1 MIVKINWGTGGM
13 SVDAEGI
20 LYSMTLRDFKKW
32 CKLLAQFGEE
42 DAKRDMLAACQKEIQ
57 FQQDEKRNMESCI
70 RDFQGKLDGS
80 IPTQLAPKY
89 LREQIRLLAKHYN
102 GTARKLS
109 NLEKKY
115 ACLKEVVSNGV

>member
-1 MIVKINWGTGGM
+1 MIVKINWRTGGM
-13 SVDAEGI
+13 SVDADYLLEEMP
-20 LYSMTLRDFKKW
+20 LKNFRKW

-57 FQQDEKRNMESCI
+57 FRQDEKQDMESSI

-89 LREQIRLLAKHYN
+89 LREQIRLLTKHYN
-102 GTARKLS
+102 GSARKLS

-115 ACLKEVVSNGV
+115 ACLKEVLRL

>member
-1 MIVKINWGTGGM
+1 MIVKMSWGTGGM

-20 LYSMTLRDFKKW
+20 LYNMTLRDFKKW
-32 CKLLAQFGEE
+32 CKLLAHFGGE
-42 DAKRDMLAACQKEIQ
+42 DAKQDMLAACQKEIQ
-57 FQQDEKRNMESCI
+57 FRQDEKQSMESSI
-70 RDFQGKLDGS
+70 RDFEGKLDGS

-89 LREQIRLLAKHYN
+89 LREQIRLLTKHCN
-102 GTARKLS
+102 GSARKLS

>member
-1 MIVKINWGTGGM
+1 MIIKMNWGTGGM

-20 LYSMTLRDFKKW
+20 LYNMTLRDFKKW

-42 DAKRDMLAACQKEIQ
+42 DAKQDMLAVCQKEIQ
-57 FQQDEKRNMESCI
+57 LRQDEKQGMESSI

-89 LREQIRLLAKHYN
+89 LREQIRLLTRHYN
-102 GTARKLS
+102 GSARNLS
-109 NLEKKY
+109 SLEKKFT
-115 ACLKEVVSNGV
+115 CLKEVLHL

>member
-20 LYSMTLRDFKKW
+20 LYNMTLRDFKKW

-42 DAKRDMLAACQKEIQ
+42 DAKQDMLAACQKEIQ
-57 FQQDEKRNMESCI
+57 FHQDDKQCIESDI

-89 LREQIRLLAKHYN
+89 LQEQIRLKQRHLN
-102 GTARKLS
+102 GATQDLTR
-109 NLEKKY
+109 LEKKY
-115 ACLKEVVSNGV
+115 TYLKEVLHL

>member
-20 LYSMTLRDFKKW
+20 LYNMTLRDFKKW
-32 CKLLAQFGEE
+32 CKLLAKFGEE
-42 DAKRDMLAACQKEIQ
+42 DAKWEMLAVCQKEIQ
-57 FQQDEKRNMESCI
+57 FRQGEKQSMESSI

-80 IPTQLAPKY
+80 TPTQLAPKY

-102 GTARKLS
+102 GSARKLS
-109 NLEKKY
+109 GLEKKY
-115 ACLKEVVSNGV
+115 TCLKEVVSNGV

>member
-1 MIVKINWGTGGM
+1 MIVKLNWGTGGM

-42 DAKRDMLAACQKEIQ
+42 DAKLDMLAVCQKEIQ
-57 FQQDEKRNMESCI
+57 FRQDEKQGLESSI
-70 RDFQGKLDGS
+70 RDFQGKLGGS

-89 LREQIRLLAKHYN
+89 LREQIRLLTKHYN
-102 GTARKLS
+102 GSARNLS

-115 ACLKEVVSNGV
+115 ACLKEVLYL

>member
-13 SVDAEGI
+13 SVDTEGI
-20 LYSMTLRDFKKW
+20 LHNMTLRDFKKW

-42 DAKRDMLAACQKEIQ
+42 DAKREMLAACQKEIQ
-57 FQQDEKRNMESCI
+57 FRQDEKQSMESSI

-89 LREQIRLLAKHYN
+89 LQEQIRLLTKHYN
-102 GTARKLS
+102 GSARILS

-115 ACLKEVVSNGV
+115 TCLKEVLHL